1 MLTEDQYNSRSIW
14 IVSEDGFWDIC
25 IGLLL
30 LGIGIT
36 ITIDQFIWFIGIFLL
51 VYFMVLM
58 AGKEAVTR
66 PRINNFEFQKNQL
79 RNFTLTAV
87 IDILILIL
95 ILGISAVM
103 FVKFEGGLTSGYF
116 DNYAILILGIIGSLL
131 LIQFGFLLTRGVRF
145 FLYAGLILSAA
156 SISHILN
163 IPIVPIIYIIGAI
176 FTIIGITFLVRFIYR
191 YPTSGT
197 QSDVKI

>member
-30 LGIGIT
+30 FGIGIT

-66 PRINNFEFQKNQL
+66 PRLINFEFQKNQL
-79 RNFTLTAV
+79 RNFTLKAV
-87 IDILILIL
+87 IDILIL
-95 ILGISAVM
+95 
-103 FVKFEGGLTSGYF
+103 F
-116 DNYAILILGIIGSLL
+116 
-131 LIQFGFLLTRGVRF
+131 
-145 FLYAGLILSAA
+145 AA
-156 SISHILN
+156 SISQILN

-176 FTIIGITFLVRFIYR
+176 FTVIGITLLIRFIYR

-197 QSDVKI
+197 QNDIKI